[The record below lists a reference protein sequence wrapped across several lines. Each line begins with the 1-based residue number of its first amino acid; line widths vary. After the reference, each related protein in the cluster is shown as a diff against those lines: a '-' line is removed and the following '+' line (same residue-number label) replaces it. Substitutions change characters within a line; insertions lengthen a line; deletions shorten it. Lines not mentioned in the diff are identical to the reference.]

1 MSILLLLILFFLSAG
16 PPYIYY
22 LREHLTLEEV
32 DNTVKK
38 LSKKV
43 HTLDETIQTQEKR
56 MGAASTQA
64 SQAQALIHANVKS

>member
-1 MSILLLLILFFLSAG
+1 MPILLLLGLFLFSAG
-16 PPYIYY
+16 ASYVLY

-32 DNTVKK
+32 ESTVKK

-43 HTLDETIQTQEKR
+43 KTLDETIQTQEKR

-64 SQAQALIHANVKS
+64 SQAQALLHSTKS

>member
-1 MSILLLLILFFLSAG
+1 MSILLLLSLFLFSAG
-16 PPYIYY
+16 ASYVFYM
-22 LREHLTLEEV
+22 REHLTLEEV

-64 SQAQALIHANVKS
+64 SQAQALLHATKS

>member
-1 MSILLLLILFFLSAG
+1 MPILLLLGLFLFSAG
-16 PPYIYY
+16 ASYVYY

-32 DNTVKK
+32 DSTVKK

-43 HTLDETIQTQEKR
+43 KTLDETLQTQEKR

-64 SQAQALIHANVKS
+64 SQAQALLHATKS

>member
-1 MSILLLLILFFLSAG
+1 MPILLLLGLFLFSAG
-16 PPYIYY
+16 ASYVLY

-32 DNTVKK
+32 ESTVKK

-43 HTLDETIQTQEKR
+43 KTLDETIQTQEKR

-64 SQAQALIHANVKS
+64 SQAQALLHATKS